1 MGVRHLLRQQAV
13 TERAHTADVDIAERL
28 RLQASRLHSQVTL
41 GWLAEQGGA
50 VVPGMLIV
58 LAAVPS
64 LLPLPGVGNITGGA
78 LLALALSIWRGQ
90 RPLALPARV
99 QSWLISPGSASRLL
113 RLLAWV
119 HETASRYMRPRAP
132 HWVGARAWTWAAW
145 PVAVMGVV
153 IFLPI
158 PLGNVFGAVA
168 LMVLGLGHSLEDG
181 WAVAVGWL
189 LSVLTLLYTLALTWG
204 LAALSEQLWNRGT
217 QLLGLGG

>member
-1 MGVRHLLRQQAV
+1 M
-13 TERAHTADVDIAERL
+13 DIAKRL
-28 RLQASRLHSQVTL
+28 RLQASRLHGQVTL

-58 LAAVPS
+58 LAAAPS

-99 QSWLISPGSASRLL
+99 QAWVISPGSASRLL

-119 HETASRYMRPRAP
+119 HESASRCMKPRASG
-132 HWVGARAWTWAAW
+132 WVSTRAWTWAAW

-181 WAVAVGWL
+181 WAVAAGWV
-189 LSVLTLLYTLALTWG
+189 LSGLTLLYTLLLTWG
-204 LAALSEQLWNRGT
+204 LAALGEQLWGAAVR
-217 QLLGLGG
+217 LLGLGG